1 MGGGEGTR
9 ERGKEGARERG
20 SKRERKSERAR
31 EGCGEDTRVAE
42 LSHPSES
49 CVKILWPISQQCVQ
63 KAREMLQASC
73 PLTCARCCNGSWLR
87 SNHRDAWGHTAAI
100 LGMKTSSLS
109 KIRALLDEPPPSARR
124 KRSSAARNSWTRNHR
139 TEVHFTDSGKYF
151 LTLLLVPEVSYV
163 GISFFLPSR
172 NKCFRLK
179 LGIWVI

>member
-73 PLTCARCCNGSWLR
+73 PLNVCSLLQRIMVTIESSGCVGTYR
-87 SNHRDAWGHTAAI
+87 SN
-100 LGMKTSSLS
+100 LG
-109 KIRALLDEPPPSARR
+109 DE
-124 KRSSAARNSWTRNHR
+124 N
-139 TEVHFTDSGKYF
+139 E
-151 LTLLLVPEVSYV
+151 
-163 GISFFLPSR
+163 LPLEDKGSP
-172 NKCFRLK
+172 
-179 LGIWVI
+179 G